1 MELTK
6 KDKSDAETV
15 LAEKE
20 ALYAQCENEFQA
32 KVEIRDHTALSA
44 ETAKADLEQLEADV
58 KTAKSNY
65 KDAELALKEYGGS
78 YSEEYKSALEKVK
91 MLKMALDGKIEA
103 LDTIMEEFRNT
114 EQVFLSAD
122 EEKKWA
128 IENVQFLTQ
137 LIAEKEDMIT
147 HLSDEEADMKTA
159 YETVKHQ
166 YKELEDSKLEI
177 SNKNDLLDT
186 SKTEQENALNK
197 LGKAVEFVKECEQ
210 ALSKA
215 EALKKEAESLD
226 FDQAYQNGGVENG
239 NFSSLDQM
247 IKDLLKAEKDF
258 TAAQDQVIALNSK
271 KDTLKSEYEKTY
283 LHYTSCLSI
292 LEQAQKDYDALKP
305 QTKPEPKPQPKPES
319 KPTKPVQN
327 TINKAS
333 KTEIMEGLKE
343 EPEAEQEYSE
353 NEIEIPLDD
362 QTVAKVT
369 IVQPEKM
376 NMGNSPKEKTS
387 NLSTEDVTE
396 ADTKDEK
403 PRVNPLGILLG
414 LAAGGAAGAGFYH
427 YKKRK

>member
-1 MELTK
+1 MK
-6 KDKSDAETV
+6 KRKV
-15 LAEKE
+15 LAI
-20 ALYAQCENEFQA
+20 L
-32 KVEIRDHTALSA
+32 LS
-44 ETAKADLEQLEADV
+44 
-58 KTAKSNY
+58 
-65 KDAELALKEYGGS
+65 
-78 YSEEYKSALEKVK
+78 
-91 MLKMALDGKIEA
+91 
-103 LDTIMEEFRNT
+103 
-114 EQVFLSAD
+114 
-122 EEKKWA
+122 
-128 IENVQFLTQ
+128 
-137 LIAEKEDMIT
+137 IT

-166 YKELEDSKLEI
+166 YKELEESKLEI

-327 TINKAS
+327 TINKVS